1 MNAKELK
8 SILQALQEHEVSELT
23 LETPDYKLTV
33 KRGGEVQYVAA
44 PAPVVIQPPAV
55 APVAQA
61 VTPAPAA
68 TSAAPAVA
76 PAPAPAS
83 APAPKAETPKED
95 TSKYVEVKA
104 PIVGTFYRAP
114 SPDAEPFVKEGD
126 TVRKGQVLCI
136 IEAMKLMNEIESEVS
151 GVVRKILV
159 ANGEPI
165 EYGQTLFLI
174 EPA

>member
-8 SILQALQEHEVSELT
+8 SILQALQEHEVAELT

-33 KRGGEVQYVAA
+33 KRGGEVQYLAA
-44 PAPVVIQPPAV
+44 PAPVVIEPQAV
-55 APVAQA
+55 AP
-61 VTPAPAA
+61 
-68 TSAAPAVA
+68 AAPAPVA
-76 PAPAPAS
+76 ASSPAPAPAQAS
-83 APAPKAETPKED
+83 APVPAPKPEAPKED

-126 TVRKGQVLCI
+126 TVKKGQVLCI

-151 GVVRKILV
+151 GVVRKIMV
-159 ANGEPI
+159 SNGEPI
-165 EYGQTLFLI
+165 EYGQVLFLI

>member
-8 SILQALQEHEVSELT
+8 SILQALQEHEVAELT

-44 PAPVVIQPPAV
+44 PAPVVVQP
-55 APVAQA
+55 QA
-61 VTPAPAA
+61 VLASSPSLVQTPAETP
-68 TSAAPAVA
+68 A
-76 PAPAPAS
+76 PAPAPTPRPEA
-83 APAPKAETPKED
+83 PKED
-95 TSKYVEVKA
+95 TSRYVEVKA

-114 SPDAEPFVKEGD
+114 SPEAEPFVKEGD
-126 TVRKGQVLCI
+126 LVKKGQVLCI

-159 ANGEPI
+159 SNGEPI
-165 EYGQTLFLI
+165 EYGQVLFLI

>member
-33 KRGGEVQYVAA
+33 KRGGEVQYVTT
-44 PAPVVIQPPAV
+44 PAPVVIQP
-55 APVAQA
+55 QA
-61 VTPAPAA
+61 VVPAAPAA
-68 TSAAPAVA
+68 SQVTVTA
-76 PAPAPAS
+76 PAPVPVATPPAS
-83 APAPKAETPKED
+83 APAPRAEPPRED
-95 TSKYVEVKA
+95 TSKYAEVKA
-104 PIVGTFYRAP
+104 PIVGTFYHAS

-126 TVRKGQVLCI
+126 TVKKGQILCI

-151 GVVRKILV
+151 GVVRKIMV
-159 ANGEPI
+159 SNAEPI
-165 EYGQTLFLI
+165 EYGQVLFLI

>member
-8 SILQALQEHEVSELT
+8 SILQALQEHEVAELT

-33 KRGGEVQYVAA
+33 KRGGEVQYLAA
-44 PAPVVIQPPAV
+44 PAPVVIEPQAV
-55 APVAQA
+55 APAAPAPVAA
-61 VTPAPAA
+61 SSPAPA
-68 TSAAPAVA
+68 PAQASA
-76 PAPAPAS
+76 PAPAPKPEA
-83 APAPKAETPKED
+83 PKED

-126 TVRKGQVLCI
+126 TVKKGQVLCI

-159 ANGEPI
+159 SNGEPI
-165 EYGQTLFLI
+165 EYGQVLFLI

>member
-8 SILQALQEHEVSELT
+8 SILQALQEHEVAELT

-44 PAPVVIQPPAV
+44 PAPVVIQP
-55 APVAQA
+55 QA
-61 VTPAPAA
+61 VPASSPSPVQTQAETPAPAP
-68 TSAAPAVA
+68 T
-76 PAPAPAS
+76 
-83 APAPKAETPKED
+83 PKPEVPKED
-95 TSKYVEVKA
+95 TSRYVEVKA

-114 SPDAEPFVKEGD
+114 SPEAEPFVKEGD
-126 TVRKGQVLCI
+126 LVKKGQVLCI

-159 ANGEPI
+159 SNGEPI
-165 EYGQTLFLI
+165 EYGQVLFLI

>member
-1 MNAKELK
+1 MNTKELK

-33 KRGGEVQYVAA
+33 KRGGEVQVVAA
-44 PAPVVIQPPAV
+44 PTPVVGPTA
-55 APVAQA
+55 
-61 VTPAPAA
+61 
-68 TSAAPAVA
+68 A

-83 APAPKAETPKED
+83 EPPPAPAPKSEPPKED
-95 TSKYVEVKA
+95 TSRYLEVKA

-126 TVRKGQVLCI
+126 TVKKGQVLCI
-136 IEAMKLMNEIESEVS
+136 IEAMKLMNEIESEVA

-159 ANGEPI
+159 ANAEPV
-165 EYGQTLFLI
+165 EYGQVLFLI
-174 EPA
+174 EPT

>member
-23 LETPDYKLTV
+23 LETPDYKLTI

-55 APVAQA
+55 APAAPTVG
-61 VTPAPAA
+61 PAPAA
-68 TSAAPAVA
+68 A
-76 PAPAPAS
+76 PAPATPAP
-83 APAPKAETPKED
+83 APAPKAEAPRED

-114 SPDAEPFVKEGD
+114 SPEAEPFVKEGD
-126 TVRKGQVLCI
+126 TVKKGQVLCI

-151 GVVRKILV
+151 GVVQKIMV
-159 ANGEPI
+159 SNGEPI
-165 EYGQTLFLI
+165 EYGQVLFLI

>member
-23 LETPDYKLTV
+23 LETPDYKLTI

-55 APVAQA
+55 AP
-61 VTPAPAA
+61 
-68 TSAAPAVA
+68 AAPTVA
-76 PAPAPAS
+76 PAPAAAPVPATP
-83 APAPKAETPKED
+83 APAPKAEAPRED

-114 SPDAEPFVKEGD
+114 SPEAEPFVKEGD
-126 TVRKGQVLCI
+126 TVKKGQVLCI

-151 GVVRKILV
+151 GVIRKIMV
-159 ANGEPI
+159 SNGEPI
-165 EYGQTLFLI
+165 EYGQVLFLI

>member
-8 SILQALQEHEVSELT
+8 SILQALQEHEVAELT

-33 KRGGEVQYVAA
+33 KRGGEVQYLAA
-44 PAPVVIQPPAV
+44 PAPVVIEPQAV
-55 APVAQA
+55 AP
-61 VTPAPAA
+61 
-68 TSAAPAVA
+68 AAPAQASA
-76 PAPAPAS
+76 PAPAPKPEA
-83 APAPKAETPKED
+83 PKED

-126 TVRKGQVLCI
+126 TVKKGQVLCI

-159 ANGEPI
+159 SNGEPI
-165 EYGQTLFLI
+165 EYGQVLFLI

>member
-8 SILQALQEHEVSELT
+8 SILQALQEHEVAELT

-44 PAPVVIQPPAV
+44 PAPVVVQP
-55 APVAQA
+55 QA
-61 VTPAPAA
+61 VPASSPSPVQTPAETPAPAPTPRPEA
-68 TSAAPAVA
+68 
-76 PAPAPAS
+76 
-83 APAPKAETPKED
+83 PKED
-95 TSKYVEVKA
+95 TSRYVEVKA

-114 SPDAEPFVKEGD
+114 SPEAEPFVKEGD
-126 TVRKGQVLCI
+126 LVKKGQVLCI

-159 ANGEPI
+159 SNGEPI
-165 EYGQTLFLI
+165 EYGQVLFLI

>member
-8 SILQALQEHEVSELT
+8 SILQALQEHEVAELT

-44 PAPVVIQPPAV
+44 PAPVVIQP
-55 APVAQA
+55 QA
-61 VTPAPAA
+61 VPASSPSPIQTQVETPAPAP
-68 TSAAPAVA
+68 T
-76 PAPAPAS
+76 
-83 APAPKAETPKED
+83 PKPEAPKED
-95 TSKYVEVKA
+95 TSRYVEVKA

-114 SPDAEPFVKEGD
+114 SPEAEPFVKEGD
-126 TVRKGQVLCI
+126 LVKKGQVLCI

-159 ANGEPI
+159 SNGEPI
-165 EYGQTLFLI
+165 EYGQVLFLI

>member
-23 LETPDYKLTV
+23 LETPDYKLTI

-55 APVAQA
+55 AP
-61 VTPAPAA
+61 
-68 TSAAPAVA
+68 AAPAGSHAPVA
-76 PAPAPAS
+76 ASAPAS
-83 APAPKAETPKED
+83 APTPAPAPKAEAPKED
-95 TSKYVEVKA
+95 TSKYAEVKA
-104 PIVGTFYRAP
+104 PIVGTFYRSP
-114 SPDAEPFVKEGD
+114 SPEADPFVKEGD
-126 TVRKGQVLCI
+126 TVKKGQVLCI

-151 GVVRKILV
+151 GVIRKV
-159 ANGEPI
+159 MVSNGEPI
-165 EYGQTLFLI
+165 EYGQVLFLI

>member
-8 SILQALQEHEVSELT
+8 SILQALQEHEVAELT

-33 KRGGEVQYVAA
+33 KRGGEVQYLAA
-44 PAPVVIQPPAV
+44 PAPVVIEPQ
-55 APVAQA
+55 
-61 VTPAPAA
+61 
-68 TSAAPAVA
+68 AVA
-76 PAPAPAS
+76 PAAPARAS
-83 APAPKAETPKED
+83 APVLAPKPEAPKED

-126 TVRKGQVLCI
+126 TVKKGQVLCI

-159 ANGEPI
+159 SNGEPI
-165 EYGQTLFLI
+165 EYGQVLFLI

>member
-23 LETPDYKLTV
+23 LETPDYKLTI

-55 APVAQA
+55 APAAPA
-61 VTPAPAA
+61 VGPAPAA
-68 TSAAPAVA
+68 A
-76 PAPAPAS
+76 PAPATPAP
-83 APAPKAETPKED
+83 APAPKAEAHRED

-114 SPDAEPFVKEGD
+114 SPEAEPFVKEGD
-126 TVRKGQVLCI
+126 TVKKGQVLCI

-151 GVVRKILV
+151 GVVRKIMV
-159 ANGEPI
+159 SNGEPI
-165 EYGQTLFLI
+165 EYGQVLFLI

>member
-55 APVAQA
+55 APAAQA
-61 VTPAPAA
+61 VSHAPVATPAPTPA
-68 TSAAPAVA
+68 AAPAPT
-76 PAPAPAS
+76 PAPRV
-83 APAPKAETPKED
+83 ETPKED
-95 TSKYVEVKA
+95 TSKYIEVKA

-126 TVRKGQVLCI
+126 TVKKGQVLCI

-165 EYGQTLFLI
+165 EYGQVLFLI